1 MGPIQVA
8 FCYMLDAS
16 RPAEYVWAWTG
27 LLDDPNGNMV
37 CFNSLLISAPSQ

>member
-1 MGPIQVA
+1 MGLIQVA

-16 RPAEYVWAWTG
+16 RPAEYVWVWTG
-27 LLDDPNGNMV
+27 LDDPNGNMV